1 MKTPKIADFREKVV
15 LLKASVTVD
24 DELNRVE
31 TVAPVKECWAAV
43 EVKSTSI
50 ENTPAGT
57 RPEIKYLI
65 TLRKQRTRPDFDY
78 VKFREKVLQL
88 AVPWYEYENKYIII
102 EAVESVGK
110 RCIITEFSQGC
121 RLEGAESGGGCT
133 E

>member
-57 RPEIKYLI
+57 RPA
-65 TLRKQRTRPDFDY
+65 RGWNR
-78 VKFREKVLQL
+78 
-88 AVPWYEYENKYIII
+88 
-102 EAVESVGK
+102 
-110 RCIITEFSQGC
+110 
-121 RLEGAESGGGCT
+121 RLPPAAAWPPA
-133 E
+133 